1 MAMNTTNKIAAV
13 LAPWLAAGA
22 LVTGAAFS
30 ATPIALATPYSGD
43 WDLEE
48 YDKCMAD
55 GKERPIDCCIQS
67 GGQDIGG
74 DDEVHC
80 AAPPAERSP
89 EQNTGGKKPVV
100 VVPKVPQSQQISR

>member
-1 MAMNTTNKIAAV
+1 MAINTKSKITAV

-22 LVTGAAFS
+22 LVAGAAFS

-67 GGQDIGG
+67 GGQDIG

-100 VVPKVPQSQQISR
+100 VVPKVPLSQQVRG